1 MHLYSPE
8 FLTGS
13 FIPFKYT
20 CDGENYSPPLTWE
33 DPPNGTKSFAL
44 IVSDPDAPNGTFTH
58 WVLYNLPA
66 DLRQLSEGVP
76 PQHTLPDGITQGKN
90 DFDQIGFC
98 GPCPPNGTHRYYFKL
113 HALDQRLDVSPGASK
128 NEILEAMKGH
138 VLDAAELMGLYGR
151 VSLSDS

>member
-8 FLTGS
+8 FLTGN

-33 DPPNGTKSFAL
+33 DPPAGTKSFAL

-58 WVLYNLPA
+58 WVLYNLQA
-66 DLRQLSEGVP
+66 NLRQLPENVP
-76 PQHTLPDGITQGKN
+76 NRDALPDGSKQGKN
-90 DFDQIGFC
+90 DFDSLGF
-98 GPCPPNGTHRYYFKL
+98 GAPCPPSGTHRYFFKIY
-113 HALDQRLDVSPGASK
+113 ALSQMLDVAPGASK
-128 NEILEAMKGH
+128 EEVLQAMESY

-151 VSLSDS
+151 VNF

>member
-8 FLTGS
+8 FLTGN

-20 CDGENYSPPLTWE
+20 CDGENHSPPLNWE
-33 DPPNGTKSFAL
+33 DPPTETQSFAL

-66 DLRQLSEGVP
+66 DLRQLPEKVP
-76 PQHTLPDGITQGKN
+76 NLATLPDGSKQGRN
-90 DFDQIGFC
+90 DFGKIGFG
-98 GPCPPNGTHRYYFKL
+98 GPCPPSGTHRYFFKL
-113 HALDQRLDVSPGASK
+113 HALDHPLDVAPGASK
-128 NEILEAMKGH
+128 EQILQAMRGH

-151 VSLSDS
+151 ANF

>member
-8 FLTGS
+8 FLTGN

-33 DPPNGTKSFAL
+33 DPPAKTQSFAL
-44 IVSDPDAPNGTFTH
+44 IVSDPDAPHGTFTH

-66 DLRQLSEGVP
+66 DLRQLSERIP
-76 PQHTLPDGITQGKN
+76 HQQTLPDGSKQGRN
-90 DFDQIGFC
+90 DFGQVGFG
-98 GPCPPNGTHRYYFKL
+98 GPCPPSGTHRYFFKL
-113 HALDQRLDVSPGASK
+113 HALDQLLNVAPGGGK
-128 NEILEAMKGH
+128 EEVLQAMQGH

-151 VSLSDS
+151 ANF